1 MSTSTYNGWTITKTD
16 TGGRRLGREVQ
27 YNAFKNGKGLAHAQ
41 LNGLKT
47 LIDIFDLDFDQT
59 GRYMEA
65 ISCGAC
71 HEDAMDAAYSK

>member
-1 MSTSTYNGWTITKTD
+1 MKTSTYNGWTITKSET
-16 TGGRRLGREVQ
+16 Q

-47 LIDIFDLDFDQT
+47 LIDIFDLDSDQT

-71 HEDAMDAAYSK
+71 HDDAMDAAFSI